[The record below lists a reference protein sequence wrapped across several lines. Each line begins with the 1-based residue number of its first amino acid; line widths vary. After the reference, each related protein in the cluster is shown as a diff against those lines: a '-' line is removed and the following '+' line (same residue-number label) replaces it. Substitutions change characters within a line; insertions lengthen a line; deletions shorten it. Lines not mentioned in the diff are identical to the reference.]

1 MDGARDWLLERTK
14 RPALRLLHA
23 TPAGEALLVRLYL
36 EAERHAE
43 RAAPWEPMLANA
55 PRWLAAW
62 LDRHRAEERRHAE
75 LFAGR
80 LRTLTAETD
89 EADEA
94 DDAGD
99 ARSGFDAVSRR
110 KLAALHR
117 LVVAAAPAFGAG
129 AVVPALA
136 IAWRMEEMGVR
147 VFARHVDVLACDRPD
162 APLLPVLQVVLADER
177 RHARA
182 CRRSVERLVN
192 DRERPALAALVERI
206 DRIERRLGVLG
217 ALLLLTSGGLLW
229 MRAKLRRTATRGM
242 AAAPR

>member
-1 MDGARDWLLERTK
+1 MDARDWLLERTK

-23 TPAGEALLVRLYL
+23 TPDGEALLVRLYL

-43 RAAPWEPMLANA
+43 RAAPWEPMLASA

-62 LDRHRAEERRHAE
+62 LDLHRADERRHAA
-75 LFAGR
+75 LFAER
-80 LRTLTAETD
+80 LRALTGKTDETD
-89 EADEA
+89 EE
-94 DDAGD
+94 GD
-99 ARSGFDAVSRR
+99 AESGFDAVSRR

-117 LVVAAAPAFGAG
+117 LVVGSAPAFGAG
-129 AVVPALA
+129 ALVPALA
-136 IAWRMEEMGVR
+136 IAWRMEEMGAR
-147 VFARHVDVLACDRPD
+147 VFARHVDVLADARPD
-162 APLLPVLQVVLADER
+162 APLLPVLRVVLADER

-229 MRAKLRRTATRGM
+229 MRAKVVSSISR
-242 AAAPR
+242 